1 MRYMIEPKTLNDGY
15 TKFLEV
21 KSFQNQLS
29 LGKVLKQ
36 IIFRWCPSE
45 SENFLK
51 GWLRLLDLK
60 RRVRNQ
66 RKTTE
71 TNQHQKTVTKK
82 VFLYSLKMLESDT
95 VKVKFIL
102 FLEAGSV

>member
-1 MRYMIEPKTLNDGY
+1 MIEPKTLNDGY

-51 GWLRLLDLK
+51 G
-60 RRVRNQ
+60 
-66 RKTTE
+66 
-71 TNQHQKTVTKK
+71 
-82 VFLYSLKMLESDT
+82 
-95 VKVKFIL
+95 
-102 FLEAGSV
+102 

>member
-36 IIFRWCPSE
+36 IIF
-45 SENFLK
+45 
-51 GWLRLLDLK
+51 LLVSFWK
-60 RRVRNQ
+60 R
-66 RKTTE
+66 E
-71 TNQHQKTVTKK
+71 
-82 VFLYSLKMLESDT
+82 LS
-95 VKVKFIL
+95 
-102 FLEAGSV
+102 